1 MVATEAVKQ
10 VNWLNG
16 FVGDLSLQ
24 PKLTVVYCD
33 SQSVIH
39 LNKKQMFHERSK
51 HIDVRMF
58 FIRDVIAHGA
68 IVMKKKIPIVD
79 NPENMITKFV
89 FTIKFMYC
97 LNLIGVISIRMPF
110 WGVGAK

>member
-1 MVATEAVKQ
+1 MVATEAVKE

-39 LNKKQMFHERSK
+39 LNKKQLFHEKSK

-68 IVMKKKIPIVD
+68 IVMKKKS
-79 NPENMITKFV
+79 
-89 FTIKFMYC
+89 
-97 LNLIGVISIRMPF
+97 L
-110 WGVGAK
+110 

>member
-1 MVATEAVKQ
+1 MVATEAMKE

-24 PKLTVVYCD
+24 PKLTSVVYYD

-39 LNKKQMFHERSK
+39 LNKKQMFHERNK

-68 IVMKKKIPIVD
+68 IVMKKKS
-79 NPENMITKFV
+79 
-89 FTIKFMYC
+89 
-97 LNLIGVISIRMPF
+97 L
-110 WGVGAK
+110 